1 MKIAL
6 KVMPGAKRNE
16 LLGWE
21 ENYPGVGRVLKM
33 KVAAPPVEGRANKAI
48 EEFLAKLLHVPKSSV
63 SIVQG
68 SSAHIKRV
76 QLPDDI
82 ELSQL
87 G

>member
-33 KVAAPPVEGRANKAI
+33 KVAAPP
-48 EEFLAKLLHVPKSSV
+48 AKLLHVPKSSV

-68 SSAHIKRV
+68 SAAHIKRV